1 MARNG
6 SGTYVVYTP
15 GNPVVTGT
23 TISSTAYNSTIN
35 DIATALT
42 GSISADGQTPITAN
56 IPMNSHK
63 LTGLA
68 APTVAGDA
76 LSYGGVVAGS
86 TGAFTSSAL
95 GTQVIAT
102 NGGTTTLTSTSPY
115 YTVFT
120 GTFVQTLVLPDA
132 TTLTVGQQYG
142 IDNDGSLA
150 ITVKTNGGATLWTI
164 ASGCDLYLTLTAQ
177 ATAVGTWETDYQGA
191 QLATGKTLVVNN
203 SVTVNGTDGTTMTLP
218 AVSGTLATLAGSETL
233 TNKALN
239 GTLGATTPSTVVATT
254 ITGNSFIPNLSTIP
268 TNGLY
273 LPAANS
279 VGIATNSTN
288 RMTIDASG
296 TVGIGGTPSS
306 WSGIGPVLELPYGSI
321 SGYSTGYMYIAQ
333 NSYYNTNFNY
343 KTTAAAGMYAQS
355 LGQHQWHTAPSG
367 TAGTAITFTQAMTLH
382 ASGGLSINNTVDPG
396 VGALITTST
405 ITTSLSSSS
414 STTTDGVALKRA
426 GVASGDASPS
436 IIFDVG
442 GGGGGADIYTTRAGG
457 AGGTLYIRTDNT
469 SGVKTTAI
477 TIDSSGNVGIGVTPS
492 AWDSIIGAIESYNGN
507 YFASQTN
514 ATPNLFLGNNS
525 YYSSAAW
532 RYKNTGFAAT
542 QYQQITGKHI
552 WNTSGVGTA
561 GTAITFTQAMTLDV
575 NGNLLVNQT
584 SADTGAK
591 LSVTGG
597 IKGTITSGTA
607 VASTSGTS
615 IDFTG
620 IPSWAKRITVMFNGV
635 STNGTSNL
643 QIQLGSGS
651 VTTTGYVSTGIATSA
666 GGSSVASSTTG
677 ILTEAAGAIANTRY
691 GNIILNLLGSNIW
704 IGSSG
709 NILQTTAQIS
719 SGSGYVSL
727 GGAIDRVRITTVNG
741 TDTFDAGSIN
751 IMYEG

>member
-23 TISSTAYNSTIN
+23 TISSTAFNNTIN

-239 GTLGATTPSTVVATT
+239 GSLGATTPSTVVATT
-254 ITGNSFIPNLSTIP
+254 IGASGLVTGASFQATGNAISATGDSLEGFVAASQAFVGAINRTSG
-268 TNGLY
+268 NY
-273 LPAANS
+273 LP
-279 VGIATNSTN
+279 
-288 RMTIDASG
+288 
-296 TVGIGGTPSS
+296 
-306 WSGIGPVLELPYGSI
+306 
-321 SGYSTGYMYIAQ
+321 
-333 NSYYNTNFNY
+333 
-343 KTTAAAGMYAQS
+343 
-355 LGQHQWHTAPSG
+355 
-367 TAGTAITFTQAMTLH
+367 
-382 ASGGLSINNTVDPG
+382 
-396 VGALITTST
+396 LI
-405 ITTSLSSSS
+405 
-414 STTTDGVALKRA
+414 
-426 GVASGDASPS
+426 
-436 IIFDVG
+436 
-442 GGGGGADIYTTRAGG
+442 
-457 AGGTLYIRTDNT
+457 
-469 SGVKTTAI
+469 
-477 TIDSSGNVGIGVTPS
+477 
-492 AWDSIIGAIESYNGN
+492 
-507 YFASQTN
+507 
-514 ATPNLFLGNNS
+514 
-525 YYSSAAW
+525 
-532 RYKNTGFAAT
+532 NTGST
-542 QYQQITGKHI
+542 HT
-552 WNTSGVGTA
+552 WRVG
-561 GTAITFTQAMTLDV
+561 
-575 NGNLLVNQT
+575 
-584 SADTGAK
+584 
-591 LSVTGG
+591 
-597 IKGTITSGTA
+597 
-607 VASTSGTS
+607 
-615 IDFTG
+615 
-620 IPSWAKRITVMFNGV
+620 
-635 STNGTSNL
+635 
-643 QIQLGSGS
+643 
-651 VTTTGYVSTGIATSA
+651 VTTTGGITYTAQMNANGGLQVPNTVGVGGATPSTSGAGITFPATQSASTDANTLDDYEEGGWTPNQGAGLTVVGAFSSSGTYTKIGRVVTVTAYYRPGTSVAVAGNGLAMSTNLPFSAASVYSTGTVTNDAQSVTS
-666 GGSSVASSTTG
+666 GC
-677 ILTEAAGAIANTRY
+677 LIAN
-691 GNIILNLLGSNIW
+691 
-704 IGSSG
+704 
-709 NILQTTAQIS
+709 
-719 SGSGYVSL
+719 V
-727 GGAIDRVRITTVNG
+727 TVLSTGVIAATPNVYWSA
-741 TDTFDAGSIN
+741 TYTV
-751 IMYEG
+751 